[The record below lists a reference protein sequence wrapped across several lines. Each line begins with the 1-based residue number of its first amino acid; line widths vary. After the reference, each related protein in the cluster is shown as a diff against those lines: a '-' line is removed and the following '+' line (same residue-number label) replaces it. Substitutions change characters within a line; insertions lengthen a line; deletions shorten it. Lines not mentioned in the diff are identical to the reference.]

1 MRKADKELNVQF
13 PVEADVLH
21 FQTKKRVD
29 SAELHK
35 MLETRYDKHES
46 IECVKRPALRNLGKR
61 PKPVELGNGAN
72 PRVATAGKPVAP
84 VHEVPM
90 AITNVA
96 PLNIQQI
103 KENLRVI
110 QRASR
115 KPISPAQLLMNEK
128 VAALRDK
135 MENIMRTDI
144 PQHESVLE
152 TQLTAEE
159 RETLKYMLRSEHQ
172 ERIETHYP

>member
-1 MRKADKELNVQF
+1 
-13 PVEADVLH
+13 
-21 FQTKKRVD
+21 
-29 SAELHK
+29 
-35 MLETRYDKHES
+35 
-46 IECVKRPALRNLGKR
+46 
-61 PKPVELGNGAN
+61 
-72 PRVATAGKPVAP
+72 
-84 VHEVPM
+84 
-90 AITNVA
+90 
-96 PLNIQQI
+96 
-103 KENLRVI
+103 
-110 QRASR
+110 
-115 KPISPAQLLMNEK
+115 MNEK